1 MAELSAKQ
9 QKELLEKMFKEQ
21 FLPKWNENFA
31 GDLAEGTPWLE
42 RLGHKLYGSEG
53 MARRGFDDF
62 LARKAA
68 GNADDAALAGT
79 LEYFNKA
86 SKSPFDATK
95 THVGDIVNKLD
106 DGTSKTFAYNVSPL
120 GESVG
125 GAWNYAKAHPGQVL
139 GTAATT
145 AGSLAGLFDNDKIGG
160 QLIATAAGAAIPKIF
175 NMGLNPLTAYNIAMG
190 AGTLGSLFDTLRAR
204 KADERA
210 AMSNPYGREYVR

>member
-1 MAELSAKQ
+1 MAEISAKQ

-62 LARKAA
+62 LVRKAA
-68 GNADDAALAGT
+68 GDANDAALAGT

-86 SKSPFDATK
+86 SKTPFSTEK
-95 THVGDIVNKLD
+95 THVGDIVSKLD
-106 DGTSKTFAYNVSPL
+106 DGTSKTFAYNLSPL

-125 GAWNYAKAHPGQVL
+125 GAWNYAKSNPGAVL

-160 QLIATAAGAAIPKIF
+160 QLIATGLGAAIPAIAGMK
-175 NMGLNPLTAYNIAMG
+175 LNPLTAYNVAMG
-190 AGTLGSLFDTLRAR
+190 AGTLGSLFDTLRAK
-204 KADERA
+204 KAQEQQY
-210 AMSNPYGREYVR
+210 SKEEYVR